1 MRKVLF
7 LFLAALLAT
16 TSLQAQPAVPEFAPL
31 PYAFDAL
38 EPYIDAQTMEI
49 HYSRHH
55 RAYYDNMHKAA
66 SGSAFLE
73 RGLQEPSPKLP
84 AGRKHFAIMP
94 AGTSIMI
101 FSGG

>member
-38 EPYIDAQTMEI
+38 KPYITTPRPWKFTTA
-49 HYSRHH
+49 
-55 RAYYDNMHKAA
+55 
-66 SGSAFLE
+66 
-73 RGLQEPSPKLP
+73 
-84 AGRKHFAIMP
+84 
-94 AGTSIMI
+94 
-101 FSGG
+101 